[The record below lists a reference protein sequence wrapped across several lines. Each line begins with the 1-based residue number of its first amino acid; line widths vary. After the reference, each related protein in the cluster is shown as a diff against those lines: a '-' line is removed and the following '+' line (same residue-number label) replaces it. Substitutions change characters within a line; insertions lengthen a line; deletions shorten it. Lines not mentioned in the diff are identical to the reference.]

1 MSTPEKM
8 PTVTVNR
15 MIGISD
21 IDQDGLSQ
29 ADDEEIISAFTEE
42 YEKRLRNLL
51 PGLDLHFE
59 WKRAQGEKPKVNCNC
74 WRLELDCEH
83 EEDVK
88 ETLSLETPWLD
99 ALSAALES
107 AEPEK
112 VDLRDAPLTRLLR
125 EYMGW
130 WKTEGGEHQGR
141 WVVVHENGVIASHG
155 SYETAEHAA
164 RKEGLNPED
173 YLIIRAYPVQPAI
186 STWGA

>member
-1 MSTPEKM
+1 MSTPEKR
-8 PTVTVNR
+8 PTVTVTGTVS
-15 MIGISD
+15 IAD

-51 PGLDLHFE
+51 TNVDLHFE
-59 WKRAQGEKPKVNCNC
+59 WKRAQGENPKVHCNC

-99 ALSAALES
+99 AVSAALES
-107 AEPEK
+107 AEPEE

-164 RKEGLNPED
+164 RKQGLDPED